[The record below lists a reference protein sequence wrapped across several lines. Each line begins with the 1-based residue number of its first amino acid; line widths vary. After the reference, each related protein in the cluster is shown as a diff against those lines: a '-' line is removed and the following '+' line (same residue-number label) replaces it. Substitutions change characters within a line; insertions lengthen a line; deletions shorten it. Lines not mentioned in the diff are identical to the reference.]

1 MLGAMP
7 DVPAAARLLIT
18 ADDYGYSRRY
28 DEGILRA
35 AGIRAI
41 DAAGAMVLR
50 DPDPGPLLAT
60 GIEIGLHVEVPAE
73 APGSASAAER
83 LLGEQL
89 RRFEQLFGRPPDYL
103 DGHHQRHAEP
113 PLQAAV
119 AALGAELG
127 LRVRSVDPAHR
138 KALRDAGA
146 VTPDRLIGRSRPEG
160 PLVPLQ
166 IAAVEGGGAP
176 PSGLTEWMVHPGLP
190 DPSSGSSYDAA
201 RQEDLDEVLR
211 LARDEMIREW
221 RGCI

>member
-1 MLGAMP
+1 M
-7 DVPAAARLLIT
+7 RT

-35 AGIRAI
+35 AAVRAI

-50 DPDPGPLLAT
+50 DPDPGPLLAA
-60 GIEIGLHVEVPAE
+60 GIEIGLHVEVPE
-73 APGSASAAER
+73 QAPPSAAAAAR
-83 LLGEQL
+83 LLDEQL
-89 RRFEQLFGRPPDYL
+89 RRFEQLFGGPPDYL

-113 PLQAAV
+113 PLRGAV

-127 LRVRSVDPAHR
+127 VRVRSVDPDHR
-138 KALRDAGA
+138 EALRGAGA
-146 VTPDRLIGRSRPEG
+146 ATPDRLIGRSRPEG

-176 PSGLTEWMVHPGLP
+176 LPGLTEWMVHPGLP
-190 DPSSGSSYDAA
+190 DPSSGSTYDAA

-221 RGCI
+221 RGCL